1 MKKLAALL
9 AIFILLAAWAVPVL
23 GEGIYVD
30 SENGDKIKIFEDAEV
45 TAPVRGNVIV
55 VLGDVRVESRVDGHV
70 VTVFG
75 DAAINAEVTG
85 QVVSMFGKATLE
97 DGARINGDVI
107 SVGSVEKSPGAVIGG
122 QEVRILGESMNL
134 DIDALFYLR
143 LVILVLFMLAVLLTG
158 LLSLLI
164 SRTRYRMISKNLEK
178 NPVRK
183 LVLGILSFIGAT
195 SLLAILLLTLI
206 APLLYIILLIIST
219 VPACIY
225 LGRMILKA
233 FSRKNGIFIEFIT
246 GLITATLVKLVV
258 LLIIPQ
264 QNLLLAAIVTGLI
277 NFLIYSFGMGI
288 LMEQHYLQGNKTN
301 AQKET

>member
-23 GEGIYVD
+23 GEGIYVN

-107 SVGSVEKSPGAVIGG
+107 SVGSVEKSPGAEIGRAH
-122 QEVRILGESMNL
+122 V
-134 DIDALFYLR
+134 
-143 LVILVLFMLAVLLTG
+143 
-158 LLSLLI
+158 
-164 SRTRYRMISKNLEK
+164 
-178 NPVRK
+178 
-183 LVLGILSFIGAT
+183 
-195 SLLAILLLTLI
+195 
-206 APLLYIILLIIST
+206 
-219 VPACIY
+219 
-225 LGRMILKA
+225 
-233 FSRKNGIFIEFIT
+233 
-246 GLITATLVKLVV
+246 
-258 LLIIPQ
+258 
-264 QNLLLAAIVTGLI
+264 
-277 NFLIYSFGMGI
+277 
-288 LMEQHYLQGNKTN
+288 
-301 AQKET
+301 